1 MEYIVAARVV
11 AVLAI
16 LAAIDAIVALAI
28 GPVVA
33 AAEALAG
40 RKVENFP

>member
-1 MEYIVAARVV
+1 MEYTGAAQYM
-11 AVLAI
+11 AELAI
-16 LAAIDAIVALAI
+16 LAATDAIVALAI

-40 RKVENFP
+40 RKVENCP

>member
-1 MEYIVAARVV
+1 MAARVV

-16 LAAIDAIVALAI
+16 LAAIDAVVALATEL
-28 GPVVA
+28 VVA
-33 AAEALAG
+33 DAEALAG

>member
-11 AVLAI
+11 AALAI
-16 LAAIDAIVALAI
+16 LGAIDTIVALAI

-40 RKVENFP
+40 RKVENCP